1 MLRAVSS
8 FITRVVGP
16 KMLIGVLGSLSV
28 ALAVAGWQWRVA
40 HEDAVTANERL
51 DALRSDLSRAEQI
64 INEQRAELAAF
75 DAAVEAQR
83 ERERQ
88 ARERAAEAEQR
99 LRALEQSDEAVKAW
113 SDDRVPRD
121 VRRWLHNGT
130 NPD

>member
-8 FITRVVGP
+8 FINRVVGP
-16 KMLIGVLGSLSV
+16 KMLIGVVASLSV
-28 ALAVAGWQWRVA
+28 ALAVSGWQWRVA

-113 SDDRVPRD
+113 SDDRVPD
-121 VRRWLHNGT
+121 GVRRWLRE
-130 NPD
+130 